1 MRKKKELDWYETVTE
16 FIFGHE
22 PTLYEKVKD
31 MEKILR
37 RATRDVQN
45 EINRRT
51 FARKEV
57 SAMLRQKCGNHA
69 EERELKTLAMRY
81 ATHGRCIT
89 KLEATVDKM
98 DDFKMKLND
107 VLTASITND
116 VFKDLTHCM
125 TEINKCTGNAF
136 GIMNAI
142 KRYELEK
149 DRMDLIQEEI
159 DENLVDEDD
168 AEANENDAK
177 VVLEKVLAELHIETD
192 SAVSRFLFIVIIIII
207 TLLDAC
213 GTNLD
218 TTACRQHTYN
228 CEYETGRAYH

>member
-81 ATHGRCIT
+81 ATHG
-89 KLEATVDKM
+89 
-98 DDFKMKLND
+98 
-107 VLTASITND
+107 
-116 VFKDLTHCM
+116 
-125 TEINKCTGNAF
+125 
-136 GIMNAI
+136 
-142 KRYELEK
+142 
-149 DRMDLIQEEI
+149 
-159 DENLVDEDD
+159 
-168 AEANENDAK
+168 
-177 VVLEKVLAELHIETD
+177 
-192 SAVSRFLFIVIIIII
+192 
-207 TLLDAC
+207 
-213 GTNLD
+213 
-218 TTACRQHTYN
+218 
-228 CEYETGRAYH
+228 